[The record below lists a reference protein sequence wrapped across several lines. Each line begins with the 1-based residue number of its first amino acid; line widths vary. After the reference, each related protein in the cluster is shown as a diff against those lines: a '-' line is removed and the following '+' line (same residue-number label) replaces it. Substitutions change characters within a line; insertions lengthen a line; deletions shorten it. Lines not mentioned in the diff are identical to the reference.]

1 MRTALLIALL
11 FALAAAPPALAG
23 TATYTNGHFAFTA
36 APGEQ
41 NFLTLETTSDCDT
54 LAAPCLQVS
63 DRYDHPVAAPPGC
76 LDEVL
81 GIRCPIPSSVTLD
94 TGDLLDVVDDWDGPS
109 TIDGGDDGDVIRG
122 HGGADVLRGDDGDDT
137 LIGGL
142 GNDAL
147 DGGAGADWLESFNS
161 TTGIGEHLG
170 PNDSAGT
177 DTLRGGRGNDTVS
190 YAERP
195 DPLTIT
201 LDDRANDGAPGE
213 ADLIASDVE
222 GVIGSSANDSITG
235 SPGLDRLA
243 GRDGDDRIDG
253 QAGDDE
259 VDGGDGEDVVLGGD
273 GADYV
278 SGGGDADTVDAG
290 PGMDYVYGEYSQGCG
305 IQLCLGGSDEIRARD
320 GAHDWFECGPG
331 TDHITIDKI
340 DETEPGTDCE
350 QIDSSGGGKAG
361 KPHSECD
368 ILGGTTRRI
377 CTVVVA
383 AIHRCDSAHGK
394 RRTRCLQ
401 RSVKRASRT
410 CRTKF
415 RGRARK
421 ACLREVRKVLPRR
434 RHHA

>member
-109 TIDGGDDGDVIRG
+109 TIDGGADGDVIRG

-142 GNDAL
+142 G
-147 DGGAGADWLESFNS
+147 
-161 TTGIGEHLG
+161 
-170 PNDSAGT
+170 
-177 DTLRGGRGNDTVS
+177 
-190 YAERP
+190 
-195 DPLTIT
+195 
-201 LDDRANDGAPGE
+201 
-213 ADLIASDVE
+213 
-222 GVIGSSANDSITG
+222 
-235 SPGLDRLA
+235 
-243 GRDGDDRIDG
+243 
-253 QAGDDE
+253 
-259 VDGGDGEDVVLGGD
+259 
-273 GADYV
+273 
-278 SGGGDADTVDAG
+278 
-290 PGMDYVYGEYSQGCG
+290 
-305 IQLCLGGSDEIRARD
+305 
-320 GAHDWFECGPG
+320 
-331 TDHITIDKI
+331 
-340 DETEPGTDCE
+340 
-350 QIDSSGGGKAG
+350 
-361 KPHSECD
+361 
-368 ILGGTTRRI
+368 
-377 CTVVVA
+377 
-383 AIHRCDSAHGK
+383 IHRCDSAHGK

-401 RSVKRASRT
+401 RSVKRASKT

-415 RGRARK
+415 RSRARK